1 MTPTEF
7 EAPHIVLPTIRHTH
21 TIIALHGRG
30 SQGPEFAEELF
41 EKETSSGYTL
51 QQAFPSTKWVFPSY
65 QERYSTVFQEEL
77 DEWFDIYSLTDPAAR
92 EELQIEG
99 LHDSVDFLRK
109 VVSDEARIVGND
121 RVILM
126 GLSQGCATALMTLL
140 ASGMNVAGFV
150 GLNGWLP
157 YRTQIGGSTSKGA
170 LAQFFKGQL
179 NLEVSELAPVLDTPC
194 LLAHNLDDEAID
206 IDLGRLARD
215 TLERL
220 GMPVVWREEKEG
232 GHLGM
237 LNTSGLDIIAEF
249 LRKQGLLN

>member
-1 MTPTEF
+1 
-7 EAPHIVLPTIRHTH
+7 
-21 TIIALHGRG
+21 
-30 SQGPEFAEELF
+30 
-41 EKETSSGYTL
+41 
-51 QQAFPSTKWVFPSY
+51 
-65 QERYSTVFQEEL
+65 
-77 DEWFDIYSLTDPAAR
+77 
-92 EELQIEG
+92 
-99 LHDSVDFLRK
+99 
-109 VVSDEARIVGND
+109 
-121 RVILM
+121 
-126 GLSQGCATALMTLL
+126 MTLL